1 MRVSKTRLYWGGGIA
16 ALIGLAVWFALVLK
30 ADQGPNLSGK
40 MSFDQKP
47 GAQIPLDAEFKDEQ
61 GKTIRIGDYF
71 GDRPVAIMFAFYRC
85 KGTCLLEFA
94 GALKAFRAM
103 KVDDIGKA
111 YEVITIGI
119 HPKETPELA
128 LAKKQGYMADYNR
141 PGTDRGWHFLTG
153 TEDQARKVAKA
164 VGFEYYYDSAKDM
177 IVHPTGLIVATP
189 GGKVSRYFI
198 GTEYSA
204 PLLRES
210 IVAAGVNEIGPVAER
225 TYFLGCFQVD
235 PASGKTLFHVQRA
248 TQLMGAVTIIALFS
262 SILVM
267 NRKYKR
273 GRHDALSAHL
283 EKISEGKEES
293 AG

>member
-1 MRVSKTRLYWGGGIA
+1 MISKTRLMWGGAIA
-16 ALIGLAVWFALVLK
+16 SLVGLAVWFALVLK

-47 GAQIPLDAEFKDEQ
+47 GAQIPLDAEFKDEH
-61 GKTIRIGDYF
+61 GKTIRLGDYF

-85 KGTCLLEFA
+85 KGSCLLEFA
-94 GALKAFRAM
+94 GALKSFRAM
-103 KVDDIGKA
+103 KVDDIGKT
-111 YEVITIGI
+111 YEVVTIGI
-119 HPKETPELA
+119 HPKETPDLA

-141 PGTDRGWHFLTG
+141 PGTENGWHFLTG
-153 TEDQARKVAKA
+153 SEEQARKVADA
-164 VGFEYYYDSAKDM
+164 VGFEYFYDAEKDM
-177 IVHPTGLIVATP
+177 LVHPTGLIVATP

-204 PLLRES
+204 PFLRES
-210 IVAAGVNEIGPVAER
+210 ILAAGVNEIGPVAQR

-235 PASGKTLFHVQRA
+235 PASGKTLIHVQRA
-248 TQLMGAVTIIALFS
+248 TQLMGVVTVIGLLS
-262 SILVM
+262 SILIM

-273 GRHDALSAHL
+273 GRHDALSAKL
-283 EKISEGKEES
+283 EKLSERKEES

>member
-1 MRVSKTRLYWGGGIA
+1 MISKTRLMWGGAIA
-16 ALIGLAVWFALVLK
+16 GLVGLAVWFALVLK

-47 GAQIPLDAEFKDEQ
+47 GAQIPLDAEFKDEH
-61 GKTIRIGDYF
+61 GKTIRLGDYF

-85 KGTCLLEFA
+85 KGSCLLEFA
-94 GALKAFRAM
+94 GALKSFRAM
-103 KVDDIGKA
+103 KVDDIGKT
-111 YEVITIGI
+111 YEVVTIGI
-119 HPKETPELA
+119 HPKETPDLA

-141 PGTDRGWHFLTG
+141 PGTENGWHFLTG
-153 TEDQARKVAKA
+153 SEEQARRVADA
-164 VGFEYYYDSAKDM
+164 VGFEYFYDAEKDM
-177 IVHPTGLIVATP
+177 LVHPTGLIVATP

-204 PLLRES
+204 PFLRES
-210 IVAAGVNEIGPVAER
+210 ILAAGVNEIGPVAQR

-235 PASGKTLFHVQRA
+235 PASGKTLIHVQRA
-248 TQLMGAVTIIALFS
+248 TQLMGVVTVIGLLS
-262 SILVM
+262 SILIM

-273 GRHDALSAHL
+273 GRHDALSAKL
-283 EKISEGKEES
+283 EKLSERKEES

>member
-1 MRVSKTRLYWGGGIA
+1 MNSKTRLMWGGAIA
-16 ALIGLAVWFALVLK
+16 GLVGLAVWFALVLK

-47 GAQIPLDAEFKDEQ
+47 GAQIPLDAEFRDEH
-61 GKTIRIGDYF
+61 GKTIRLGDYF

-85 KGTCLLEFA
+85 KGSCLLEFA
-94 GALKAFRAM
+94 GALKSFRAM
-103 KVDDIGKA
+103 KVDDIGKT
-111 YEVITIGI
+111 YEVVTIGI
-119 HPKETPELA
+119 HPKETPDLA

-141 PGTDRGWHFLTG
+141 PGTENGWHFLTG
-153 TEDQARKVAKA
+153 SEEQARKVAKA
-164 VGFEYYYDSAKDM
+164 VGFEYYYDADKDM
-177 IVHPTGLIVATP
+177 LVHPTGLIVATP

-204 PLLRES
+204 PFLRES
-210 IVAAGVNEIGPVAER
+210 ILAAGVNEIGPVAER

-235 PASGKTLFHVQRA
+235 PVSGKTLIHVQRA
-248 TQLMGAVTIIALFS
+248 TQLMGVVTVIGLLS
-262 SILVM
+262 SILIM

-273 GRHDALSAHL
+273 GRHDALSAKL
-283 EKISEGKEES
+283 EKLSERKEES

>member
-1 MRVSKTRLYWGGGIA
+1 MISKTRLMWGG
-16 ALIGLAVWFALVLK
+16 ALAGLVGLAVWFALVLK

-47 GAQIPLDAEFKDEQ
+47 GAQIPLDAEFKDEH
-61 GKTIRIGDYF
+61 GKTIRLGDYF

-85 KGTCLLEFA
+85 KGSCLLEFA
-94 GALKAFRAM
+94 GALKSFRAM
-103 KVDDIGKA
+103 KVDDIGKT
-111 YEVITIGI
+111 YEVVTIGI
-119 HPKETPELA
+119 HPRETPDLA

-141 PGTDRGWHFLTG
+141 PGTENGWHFLTG
-153 TEDQARKVAKA
+153 SEEQARKVADA
-164 VGFEYYYDSAKDM
+164 VGFEYFYDAEKDM
-177 IVHPTGLIVATP
+177 LVHPTGLIVATP

-204 PLLRES
+204 PFLRES
-210 IVAAGVNEIGPVAER
+210 ILAAGVNEIGPVAQR

-235 PASGKTLFHVQRA
+235 PASGKTLIHVQRA
-248 TQLMGAVTIIALFS
+248 TQLMGVVTVIGLLS
-262 SILVM
+262 SILIM

-273 GRHDALSAHL
+273 GRHDALSAKL
-283 EKISEGKEES
+283 EKLSERKEES